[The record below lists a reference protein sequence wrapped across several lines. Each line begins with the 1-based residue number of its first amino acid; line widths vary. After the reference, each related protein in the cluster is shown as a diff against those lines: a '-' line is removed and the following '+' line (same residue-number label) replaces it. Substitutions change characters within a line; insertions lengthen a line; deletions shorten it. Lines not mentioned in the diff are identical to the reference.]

1 MCTNQEFKEIVRT
14 FRQLPDLYQQSII
27 GVIRHRKE
35 LYDLQLTVDD
45 MRNPH
50 KTRPSK
56 VGGKHDSISR

>member
-1 MCTNQEFKEIVRT
+1 MCTNQEFKEIMRT

-35 LYDLQLTVDD
+35 LYDLQLTVEN

-50 KTRPSK
+50 RTNFSK
-56 VGGKHDSISR
+56 VGL